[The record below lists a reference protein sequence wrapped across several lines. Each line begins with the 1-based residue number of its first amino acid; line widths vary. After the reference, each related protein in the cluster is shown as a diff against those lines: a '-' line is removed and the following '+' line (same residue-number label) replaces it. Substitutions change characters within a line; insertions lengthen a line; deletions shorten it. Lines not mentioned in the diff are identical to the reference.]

1 MSSSVLLVDD
11 NEDLLECI
19 GSFLKIGGFNVRTA
33 QNGSQACIEYQ
44 NARPDLVIMDI
55 VMGGMDGYDTFFQ
68 IKDADPD
75 AKVILMTGF
84 QKKERFYEAEKRGL
98 FGFIEKPFTGKQLL
112 DYLSEKNVLPT
123 AAM

>member
-1 MSSSVLLVDD
+1 MSPTVLLVDD

-19 GSFLKIGGFNVRTA
+19 GSFLAIGGFTVKTA
-33 QNGSQACIEYQ
+33 LNGSEACIEYHKVK
-44 NARPDLVIMDI
+44 PDLVIMDI
-55 VMGGMDGYDTFFQ
+55 VMDGMDGYDAFFQ

-75 AKVILMTGF
+75 AKIILMTGF

-112 DYLSEKNVLPT
+112 DYLLEKNVLPT
-123 AAM
+123 AAL

>member
-1 MSSSVLLVDD
+1 MSPTVLLVDD

-19 GSFLKIGGFNVRTA
+19 GSFLTIGGFTVRTA

-44 NARPDLVIMDI
+44 NTKPDLVIMDI
-55 VMGGMDGYDTFFQ
+55 VMDGMDGYDTFFQ
-68 IKDADPD
+68 IKDADPN

-112 DYLSEKNVLPT
+112 DYLLEKNVLPS
-123 AAM
+123 ASL